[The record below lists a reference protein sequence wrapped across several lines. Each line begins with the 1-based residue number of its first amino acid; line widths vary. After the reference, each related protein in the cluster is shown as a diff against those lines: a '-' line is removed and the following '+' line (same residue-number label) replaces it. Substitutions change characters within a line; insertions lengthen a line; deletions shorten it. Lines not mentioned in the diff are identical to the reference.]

1 LRSCGNANKK
11 ENVGKDVEEI
21 TADDNPEDDAI
32 LREVTDKIEDAVIN
46 LATLEK
52 QVLSLYL
59 NKKTYRQIAKELD
72 ISTKKVDN
80 IMMKIKARLAMKLDS
95 TSIDIDEDRWSDK
108 LKNSIQRGLEDHEV
122 EP

>member
-1 LRSCGNANKK
+1 MRSCGNANKK